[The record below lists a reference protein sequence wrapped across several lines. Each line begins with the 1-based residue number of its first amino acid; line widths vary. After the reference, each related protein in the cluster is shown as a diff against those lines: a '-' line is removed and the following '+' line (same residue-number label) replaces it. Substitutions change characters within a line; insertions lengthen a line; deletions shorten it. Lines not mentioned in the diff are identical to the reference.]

1 MDQLPEKNKG
11 RMIWNWTIDNIA
23 DRRERSGLGNFV
35 TSPTFVS
42 NEWKFQM
49 QLYPAGLIEREHM
62 SLRFSITKKPVP
74 TTTFRLRLFIRNEQK
89 KEEIQSGTETNL
101 ILSAP
106 AILTFGYFCVFRDL
120 SENYLVKP
128 DGPLQIFAEV
138 TFEMNA
144 APENATGTIVRDL
157 NQGDGFRNLLNS
169 GHLSDFTIVSSEG
182 KEFPTHSVILSA
194 RSEYF
199 AALFRCEGAKEVV
212 EKKVVFQD
220 ISTETMETILRH
232 IYSEVSVHRALAEE
246 ELTNEFVSAVVMLRI
261 PTLTYRIG
269 EALVS
274 AVTADNVIRRLAHAS
289 RLNLTEHY
297 NALILYF
304 DLYKTRVL
312 KTEDYKI
319 LCEQNKDMM
328 LKIYEADALRHE
340 TVYVYSP
347 FPF

>member
-1 MDQLPEKNKG
+1 MEQLPEENKG

-23 DRRERSGLGNFV
+23 EKRERSGLGYFV
-35 TSPTFVS
+35 ASPTFVS

-49 QLYPAGLIEREHM
+49 QLYPAGLIEKEHM
-62 SLRFSITKKPVP
+62 SLKFSITKKPVP
-74 TTTFRLRLFIRNEQK
+74 TTNFRLRLFIRNEKK

-101 ILSAP
+101 VLSAP
-106 AILTFGYFCVFRDL
+106 ATVTFGYFCVFRDL
-120 SENYLVKP
+120 SDNYLIKP

-157 NQGDGFRNLLNS
+157 SQLDGFRNLFKS

-199 AALFRCEGAKEVV
+199 AALFRCEGAKEVI

-220 ISTETMETILRH
+220 ISAETIETILRH
-232 IYSEVSVHRALAEE
+232 IYTEVSVHRALAEE
-246 ELTNEFVSAVVMLRI
+246 ELTNELVSAVDMLRI
-261 PTLTYRIG
+261 PTLIFRIG
-269 EALVS
+269 ETL
-274 AVTADNVIRRLAHAS
+274 VTAMTVDNVIRRLVFAS
-289 RLNLTEHY
+289 KLKLSEHY
-297 NALILYF
+297 YALILYF
-304 DLYKTRVL
+304 NLNKTRVL
-312 KTEDYKI
+312 KTEDYKM

-328 LKIYEADALRHE
+328 LKIFEADALRHE
-340 TVYVYSP
+340 TVYVSTP